1 MREDMA
7 ESRVCTNVGSSKSGR
22 RKDAST
28 RRRRRLR
35 CCIWV
40 VFVPAGVVGVSFLW
54 GCCLMTKMPGTGYK
68 GPLPALTDSQTAL
81 ADELKN
87 DVEELADRIGERNLW
102 HYSNYMDSADFIE
115 SMLTKAG
122 CAVARQDYEVME
134 KTCYNITG
142 EMPGARSADEIVL
155 IGAHYDSFRGTCGAN
170 DNGSAVAAALAL
182 ARRLADKESDRTL
195 RFVFFANE
203 EPPFFQTEDMGS
215 WVYAKGCRA
224 RGDNIIAMLSLETMG
239 YYSDE
244 PKSQNYPFPFSLFY
258 PSTGNFI
265 AFVSNMGPSKQLLR
279 EVMGSFRQNC
289 RFPSVG
295 AAIPGGVA
303 GVGWSDHWAFWQEGY
318 RAIMITDTAPFRY
331 EHYHTAGDTPDRIDY
346 ERLARVVSGLEAVI
360 LEMARI

>member
-1 MREDMA
+1 MRDDMA
-7 ESRVCTNVGSSKSGR
+7 ESRLCTNVGSSNSSH
-22 RKDAST
+22 RKDADI
-28 RRRRRLR
+28 RRSRRLAR
-35 CCIWV
+35 CIWML
-40 VFVPAGVVGVSFLW
+40 FMSATLVGLAFLW
-54 GCCLMTKMPGTGYK
+54 GCSLMTKMPGAGHK
-68 GPLPALTDSQTAL
+68 GPLPALTDSQAAL
-81 ADELKN
+81 ADELKS
-87 DVEELADRIGERNLW
+87 DVEELADHIGERNVW
-102 HYSNYMDSADFIE
+102 QYSNYMDSADFIE

-122 CAVARQDYEVME
+122 CVVTRQGYEVME
-134 KTCYNITG
+134 KTCYNIAG
-142 EMPGARSADEIVL
+142 EIPGAKKPNEIVL
-155 IGAHYDSFRGTCGAN
+155 IGAHYDSFRTTCGAN

-182 ARRLADKESDRTL
+182 ARRLTDKKSDRTL

-239 YYSDE
+239 CYSDE

-265 AFVSNMGPSKQLLR
+265 AFVSNMGKSRQLLN

-289 RFPSVG
+289 PFPSVG

-331 EHYHTAGDTPDRIDY
+331 KHYHTTGDTPDKIDY

-360 LEMARI
+360 LELASI

>member
-1 MREDMA
+1 MA
-7 ESRVCTNVGSSKSGR
+7 ESRICTDAGSGKSGR
-22 RKDAST
+22 RKNACI

-35 CCIWV
+35 RCIWV
-40 VFVPAGVVGVSFLW
+40 VFVSAGVVGASFLW
-54 GCCLMTKMPGTGYK
+54 GCSMSGAGYN
-68 GPLPALTDSQTAL
+68 GPLPALTDSQAAI
-81 ADELKN
+81 ADELKS
-87 DVEELADRIGERNLW
+87 DVETIAGRIGERNVW

-115 SMLTKAG
+115 SMLTQAG
-122 CAVARQDYEVME
+122 CAVARQGYEVME
-134 KTCYNITG
+134 KTCYNIVG
-142 EMPGARSADEIVL
+142 
-155 IGAHYDSFRGTCGAN
+155 GAN

-182 ARRLADKESDRTL
+182 ARRLADKKSDRTL

-215 WVYAKGCRA
+215 RVYARGCRA
-224 RGDNIIAMLSLETMG
+224 GGDNIIAMLSLETMG

-265 AFVSNMGPSKQLLR
+265 GFVSNMGPSKQLLHK
-279 EVMGSFRQNC
+279 VIASFKQNC
-289 RFPSVG
+289 RFPSVA

-331 EHYHTAGDTPDRIDY
+331 EHYHTAGDTPDKIDY
-346 ERLARVVSGLEAVI
+346 ERTGEQELTRI
-360 LEMARI
+360 LRC